1 MSLSPPAAG
10 RAPGPLPAWEAH
22 AWACKA
28 GVLPRHASCERSLS
42 TGGGGWGGSGK
53 LLPWLLGSIPLRG
66 KAPLPRL
73 PRWVGETPRYAGGN
87 LFPRRGNLRKQAKPA
102 KSTAKILTPPQRTHS
117 CSSSCPGR
125 GASRTGGF
133 SGPLRRRCRAAPLA
147 RLSAREALPPRS
159 SFPSFPSSWRTAEP
173 SCPNPPTPPH
183 GPPHHPP
190 PVFFLCR
197 AVPGREG
204 QGGARYGVPGQG
216 SRSRRARAGAAGP
229 RRTPRPGGHTAP
241 LRGCP
246 AWGPGGKGSLEA
258 WKPW

>member
-1 MSLSPPAAG
+1 M
-10 RAPGPLPAWEAH
+10 
-22 AWACKA
+22 
-28 GVLPRHASCERSLS
+28 
-42 TGGGGWGGSGK
+42 
-53 LLPWLLGSIPLRG
+53 PWLLGSIPLRG

-190 PVFFLCR
+190 PRLFPL
-197 AVPGREG
+197 PGRSRPRGPGWG
-204 QGGARYGVPGQG
+204 QVRG
-216 SRSRRARAGAAGP
+216 ARAGLPEPPCQGGGGRPPAHASARRPHRAPPRLSRLGP
-229 RRTPRPGGHTAP
+229 RGKGLFGGMEA
-241 LRGCP
+241 LV
-246 AWGPGGKGSLEA
+246 AWGGGSQQRSHR
-258 WKPW
+258 